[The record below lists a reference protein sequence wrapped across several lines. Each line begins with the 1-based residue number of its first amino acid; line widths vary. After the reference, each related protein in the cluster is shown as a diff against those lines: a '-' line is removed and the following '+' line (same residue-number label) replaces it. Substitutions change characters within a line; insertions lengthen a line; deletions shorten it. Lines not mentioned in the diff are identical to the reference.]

1 MKWIWTLLVLVVMSG
16 VAAVFWPT
24 SESTPTVP
32 STASRPA
39 EATPP
44 AMKPAP
50 ATPPAPTTPPA
61 IAAAQPPVPAAT
73 PKAAEPPP
81 PAKAAS
87 PPPAGA
93 LTLGLDRKIN
103 GASVLPGAL
112 LRNPDGSITADGKYR
127 IEGEGTR
134 EKPYRVDW
142 DCLASAGKTY
152 IPRLKENGIPQRVA
166 MLDGAWVRIEGY
178 VAFPLMLQETR
189 EILCMLNQWDGC
201 CIGVP
206 PSPYDA
212 IEVQLVEPIK
222 PNRRHAFQFGTVTG
236 RLRVDPMLV
245 ENWLVGLY
253 RMEEAELKQEGL

>member
-1 MKWIWTLLVLVVMSG
+1 MKWIWTLLALVVMSG
-16 VAAVFWPT
+16 VAAVLWPQPEAF
-24 SESTPTVP
+24 SPP
-32 STASRPA
+32 SLPMA
-39 EATPP
+39 ERPP
-44 AMKPAP
+44 AKPIAAAAPAPPPAP
-50 ATPPAPTTPPA
+50 AAAKTPLPPAAPDPA
-61 IAAAQPPVPAAT
+61 SP
-73 PKAAEPPP
+73 
-81 PAKAAS
+81 KAAS
-87 PPPAGA
+87 PPPPGA

-103 GASVLPGAL
+103 GATVLAGTL
-112 LRNPDGSITADGKYR
+112 LRDADGSITADGKYR

-134 EKPYRVDW
+134 ERPYRVDW
-142 DCLASAGKTY
+142 DCLASAGKTF

-212 IEVQLVEPIK
+212 IEVQLLEPIK

>member
-1 MKWIWTLLVLVVMSG
+1 MKWVWSILVLVVVSG
-16 VAAVFWPT
+16 VAAAVWPT
-24 SESTPTVP
+24 PDRE
-32 STASRPA
+32 PA
-39 EATPP
+39 PP
-44 AMKPAP
+44 AMAP
-50 ATPPAPTTPPA
+50 MAHAPPTPPAPA
-61 IAAAQPPVPAAT
+61 
-73 PKAAEPPP
+73 PP
-81 PAKAAS
+81 PAPIQTASVQTAPAAPARAEPERVTAS
-87 PPPAGA
+87 PPGGLAV
-93 LTLGLDRKIN
+93 GLDRKIN
-103 GASVLPGAL
+103 GATVLPGAL
-112 LRNPDGSITADGKYR
+112 VRNADGSITADGKYR
-127 IEGEGTR
+127 IQGEGTR
-134 EKPYRVDW
+134 EKPYRIDW
-142 DCLASAGKTY
+142 DCLASVGKTF

-189 EILCMLNQWDGC
+189 EVLCMLNQWDGC

-212 IEVQLVEPIK
+212 IEVQLLEPLK

>member
-1 MKWIWTLLVLVVMSG
+1 MKWVWSMLVLVVLCG
-16 VAAVFWPT
+16 VAAVVWP
-24 SESTPTVP
+24 
-32 STASRPA
+32 ASDREPA
-39 EATPP
+39 PP
-44 AMKPAP
+44 AMAP
-50 ATPPAPTTPPA
+50 VAHAPPTPPTPPAPA
-61 IAAAQPPVPAAT
+61 
-73 PKAAEPPP
+73 PP
-81 PAKAAS
+81 PAPVQTASVPTAPAAPAPAKAERGSS
-87 PPPAGA
+87 PPPGGLA
-93 LTLGLDRKIN
+93 LGLDRKIN
-103 GASVLPGAL
+103 GATVLAGAL
-112 LRNPDGSITADGKYR
+112 VRNADGSITADGKYR
-127 IEGEGTR
+127 IQGEGTR
-134 EKPYRVDW
+134 EKPYRIDW
-142 DCLASAGKTY
+142 DCLASAGKTF

-189 EILCMLNQWDGC
+189 EVLCMLNQWDGC

-212 IEVQLVEPIK
+212 IEVQLLEPLK